1 MKNLF
6 FITVFTF
13 VLGMSHAQ
21 TNLLVTSTEVGNI
34 LKGNYIASNYQASV
48 TISDPNIIS
57 SELLS
62 RLSTDS
68 LKGYLF
74 ALKSFRTRNSGSD
87 TVSATQ
93 GIGAARRWAYNK
105 FVQFSNANEG
115 RLRPA
120 YFQFDYSMCGAPRH
134 RNIIAALPGSQTIDK
149 SVILIEAHIDSRCEG
164 LCNIGCNAFG
174 IEDNATGTAL
184 VLELARILSKYTF
197 KTR

>member
-13 VLGMSHAQ
+13 VLGTSYAQ
-21 TNLLVTSTEVGNI
+21 TNLLVTSTEVANI

-68 LKGYLF
+68 LKSYLF

-93 GIGAARRWAYNK
+93 GIGAA
-105 FVQFSNANEG
+105 QE
-115 RLRPA
+115 
-120 YFQFDYSMCGAPRH
+120 M
-134 RNIIAALPGSQTIDK
+134 
-149 SVILIEAHIDSRCEG
+149 G
-164 LCNIGCNAFG
+164 LQ
-174 IEDNATGTAL
+174 
-184 VLELARILSKYTF
+184 
-197 KTR
+197 